1 VTQAVLFD
9 INPPERH
16 GRAMSA
22 WGTAVMLGPMLGPVL
37 GGWLTD
43 NYSWR
48 WVFYINVPF
57 GILATLG
64 IIAFFPD
71 NRRDSRPFD
80 FFGFAT
86 LAVAVGALQLLLD
99 RGSLLDWF
107 SAREIQAYAG
117 ICGLS
122 LYLFIAH
129 TVTAEHPFIRLLLY
143 RDRNFLAGSV
153 LMFIIGAVVYATL
166 ALLPPMLQ
174 ELMNYSVLQAGL
186 VTAPRGAG
194 AVVAMFFSGRLI
206 GKVDIRLIVGIGL
219 VITAV
224 SLWQMSHFSMLMDMR
239 PLLLSGLIQGLGSG
253 LVIVPLATLPF
264 ATIARSLRNE
274 GTALF
279 SLMRNLGLSV
289 GISATQS
296 LLVSNTQIVH
306 ARLAASVTPWA
317 LGTQRMAAALTP
329 AALAALNAE
338 VTRQATM
345 IAYIDDFELMFI
357 LTMLTIPL
365 LLLIR
370 RPRLAVPRP
379 PLVLE

>member
-1 VTQAVLFD
+1 
-9 INPPERH
+9 
-16 GRAMSA
+16 
-22 WGTAVMLGPMLGPVL
+22 
-37 GGWLTD
+37 
-43 NYSWR
+43 
-48 WVFYINVPF
+48 
-57 GILATLG
+57 
-64 IIAFFPD
+64 
-71 NRRDSRPFD
+71 
-80 FFGFAT
+80 
-86 LAVAVGALQLLLD
+86 
-99 RGSLLDWF
+99 
-107 SAREIQAYAG
+107 
-117 ICGLS
+117 
-122 LYLFIAH
+122 
-129 TVTAEHPFIRLLLY
+129 
-143 RDRNFLAGSV
+143 
-153 LMFIIGAVVYATL
+153 MFIIGAVVYATL

>member
-1 VTQAVLFD
+1 
-9 INPPERH
+9 
-16 GRAMSA
+16 
-22 WGTAVMLGPMLGPVL
+22 
-37 GGWLTD
+37 
-43 NYSWR
+43 
-48 WVFYINVPF
+48 VFYINVPF

-71 NRRDSRPFD
+71 NKRHSRPFD

-107 SAREIQAYAG
+107 SAGEIRAYAG

-122 LYLFIAH
+122 LYLFIVH
-129 TVTAEHPFIRLLLY
+129 TMTAENPFIRLSLY

-166 ALLPPMLQ
+166 ALLPPMVQ
-174 ELMNYSVLQAGL
+174 ELMKYSVLQAGL

-194 AVVAMFFSGRLI
+194 AVVAMFFAGRLI

-224 SLWQMSHFSMLMDMR
+224 SLWQMTHFSMLMDMR

-289 GISATQS
+289 GISATQA

-306 ARLAASVTPWA
+306 ARLAASVTPWV
-317 LGTQRMAAALTP
+317 LGTKRLAALHTP
-329 AALAALNAE
+329 AALAALNVE

-357 LTMLTIPL
+357 LTILTIPL

-370 RPRLAVPRP
+370 RPSVTIPRP
-379 PLVLE
+379 PLVME